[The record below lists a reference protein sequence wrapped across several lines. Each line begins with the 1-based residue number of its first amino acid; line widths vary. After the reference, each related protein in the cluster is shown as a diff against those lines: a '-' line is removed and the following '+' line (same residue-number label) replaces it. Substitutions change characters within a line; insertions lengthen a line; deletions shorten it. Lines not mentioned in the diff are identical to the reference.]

1 MTNPASITDT
11 NNTTYSNMTVENG
24 LDNLLNDNSV
34 LDNNLALNHNSD
46 SIDDLN
52 YATLTDALE
61 QTVFESFD
69 DGLYIGMMS
78 GTSLDGMDAVLC
90 QFSGTDSGQQPM
102 RLLAT
107 YSQDFPPRL
116 REVLLALCQPNGV
129 RELMPSTDEPSHE
142 PNSEPNSELDWF
154 GWASKEYSEFASDV
168 VNTLLQQ
175 SNTDSESVLAIG
187 CHGQTV
193 RHRPHMGFTLQLV
206 DANIIAERTGISVV
220 SDFRRRDMAVGGQ
233 GAPLVPAFHQALFAT
248 ADSTRILLNLG
259 GIANIT
265 VLPALANNTSNP
277 QRADHQQRASEQ
289 IDSQQIVGQ
298 KIDSVVGYDTGPA
311 NLLLDAW
318 TTLHTDSNYDAGGAW
333 AQSGQVIE
341 PLLNQLLEHPF
352 FARFYPKSTGRE
364 DFNLDW
370 LQSELQKFDQ
380 ASAQIR
386 YSSADVQATLTEL
399 TAVSACNQIN
409 LFIQAYENS
418 SVYVCGGGA
427 LNDYLMT
434 RLQAHLPY
442 CKVETTA
449 GLGLNPAWVESV
461 AFAWLARQTLI
472 GETGNLPAVTG
483 ANKGVVLGQVCFA

>member
-1 MTNPASITDT
+1 MTNPASIADT
-11 NNTTYSNMTVENG
+11 NDNTDSTINYD
-24 LDNLLNDNSV
+24 DNLNNT
-34 LDNNLALNHNSD
+34 LDKTLD
-46 SIDDLN
+46 DDLN

-61 QTVFESFD
+61 QTVFENFD

-90 QFSGTDSGQQPM
+90 QFGGEENTQQPM

-107 YSQDFPPRL
+107 RSQDFPPRL

-129 RELMPSTDEPSHE
+129 QELVPTVG
-142 PNSEPNSELDWF
+142 EPNSELDWF
-154 GWASKEYSEFASDV
+154 GWASKEYAEFASEV
-168 VNTLLQQ
+168 VNNLLQQ
-175 SNTDSESVLAIG
+175 SNTDVESVLAIG

-193 RHRPHMGFTLQLV
+193 RHRPQMGFSLQLL

-248 ADSTRILLNLG
+248 PDSTRVLLNLG

-265 VLPALANNTSNP
+265 VLPANANLINANP
-277 QRADHQQRASEQ
+277 ANDALVNNSPV
-289 IDSQQIVGQ
+289 I
-298 KIDSVVGYDTGPA
+298 GYDTGPA

-318 TTLHTDSNYDAGGAW
+318 TALHTDKDYDAGGAW
-333 AQSGQVIE
+333 AQSGQVVE
-341 PLLNQLLEHPF
+341 PLLNQLIEHPF
-352 FARFYPKSTGRE
+352 FARTYPKSTGRE
-364 DFNLDW
+364 DFNLAW

-380 ASAQIR
+380 ASAHIR

-399 TAVSACNQIN
+399 TAMSASMQIN
-409 LFIQAYENS
+409 MFIKAKENS

-434 RLQAHLPY
+434 RLQAHLPH

-449 GLGLNPAWVESV
+449 SLGLNPAWVEAV
-461 AFAWLARQTLI
+461 AFAWLARQTLM
-472 GETGNLPAVTG
+472 GQTGNLPAVTG
-483 ANKGVVLGQVCFA
+483 ASKGVVLGQVCFA

>member
-1 MTNPASITDT
+1 MTNPASIADT
-11 NNTTYSNMTVENG
+11 NSTINLDNG
-24 LDNLLNDNSV
+24 LDNILDHGLENS
-34 LDNNLALNHNSD
+34 LAH
-46 SIDDLN
+46 IDDLN

-61 QTVFESFD
+61 QTVFENFD

-90 QFSGTDSGQQPM
+90 QFDGKENSQQPL
-102 RLLAT
+102 RLLASI
-107 YSQDFPPRL
+107 SQDFPPRL
-116 REVLLALCQPNGV
+116 REVLSALCQPNGV
-129 RELMPSTDEPSHE
+129 QELTPTMGEPS
-142 PNSEPNSELDWF
+142 SELDWF
-154 GWASKEYSEFASDV
+154 GWASKEYAEFASDV
-168 VNTLLQQ
+168 VNNLLQQ

-193 RHRPHMGFTLQLV
+193 RHRPQMGFSLQLL

-233 GAPLVPAFHQALFAT
+233 GAPLVPAFHQALFAMP
-248 ADSTRILLNLG
+248 DSTRVLLNLG

-265 VLPALANNTSNP
+265 VLPANDSSINANTAVVNNS
-277 QRADHQQRASEQ
+277 
-289 IDSQQIVGQ
+289 
-298 KIDSVVGYDTGPA
+298 SVIGYDTGPA

-318 TTLHTDSNYDAGGAW
+318 TALHTDKDYDAGGAW
-333 AQSGQVIE
+333 AQSGQVVE
-341 PLLNQLLEHPF
+341 PLLNQLIEHPF
-352 FARFYPKSTGRE
+352 FARTYPKSTGRE
-364 DFNLDW
+364 DFNLAW

-380 ASAQIR
+380 ASAHIR

-399 TAVSACNQIN
+399 TAMSASMQIN
-409 LFIQAYENS
+409 MFIEVNENS

-434 RLQAHLPY
+434 RLQAHLPH
-442 CKVETTA
+442 CTVETTA
-449 GLGLNPAWVESV
+449 SLGLNPAWVEAV
-461 AFAWLARQTLI
+461 AFAWLARQTLM

>member
-1 MTNPASITDT
+1 MTNPASIADT
-11 NNTTYSNMTVENG
+11 NDNTDSTINYD
-24 LDNLLNDNSV
+24 DNLNNT
-34 LDNNLALNHNSD
+34 LDKTLD
-46 SIDDLN
+46 DDLN
-52 YATLTDALE
+52 YVTLTDALE
-61 QTVFESFD
+61 QTVFENFD

-90 QFSGTDSGQQPM
+90 QFDGEENIQQPL
-102 RLLAT
+102 RLLASI
-107 YSQDFPPRL
+107 SQDFPPRL

-129 RELMPSTDEPSHE
+129 QELVPTVG
-142 PNSEPNSELDWF
+142 EPNSELDWF
-154 GWASKEYSEFASDV
+154 GWASKEYAEFASDV
-168 VNTLLQQ
+168 VNNLLQQ
-175 SNTDSESVLAIG
+175 SNTDVESVLAIG

-193 RHRPHMGFTLQLV
+193 RHRPQMGFSLQLL

-248 ADSTRILLNLG
+248 PDSTRVLLNLG

-265 VLPALANNTSNP
+265 VLPANANLINANP
-277 QRADHQQRASEQ
+277 ANDALVNNSPV
-289 IDSQQIVGQ
+289 I
-298 KIDSVVGYDTGPA
+298 GYDTGPA

-318 TTLHTDSNYDAGGAW
+318 TALHTDKDYDAGGAW
-333 AQSGQVIE
+333 AQSGQVVE
-341 PLLNQLLEHPF
+341 PLLNQLIEHPF
-352 FARFYPKSTGRE
+352 FARTYPKSTGRE
-364 DFNLDW
+364 DFNLAW

-380 ASAQIR
+380 ASAHIR

-399 TAVSACNQIN
+399 TAMSASMQIN
-409 LFIQAYENS
+409 MFIKAKENS

-434 RLQAHLPY
+434 RLQAHLPH

-449 GLGLNPAWVESV
+449 SLGLNPAWVEAV
-461 AFAWLARQTLI
+461 AFAWLARQTLM

-483 ANKGVVLGQVCFA
+483 ASKGVVLGQVCFA

>member
-1 MTNPASITDT
+1 MTNPASIADTDH
-11 NNTTYSNMTVENG
+11 NALADLLMNNG
-24 LDNLLNDNSV
+24 LDNL
-34 LDNNLALNHNSD
+34 SD
-46 SIDDLN
+46 DIDDLTFDDSN

-78 GTSLDGMDAVLC
+78 GTSLDGMDAILC
-90 QFSGTDSGQQPM
+90 QFNLGMSNEDNTQPPM

-129 RELMPSTDEPSHE
+129 NQLVPETD
-142 PNSEPNSELDWF
+142 EPNSELDWF
-154 GWASKEYSEFASDV
+154 GWASRAYAEFASEV

-175 SNTDSESVLAIG
+175 SNTDPESVLAIG

-193 RHRPHMGFTLQLV
+193 RHRPQMGFTLQLV

-233 GAPLVPAFHQALFAT
+233 GAPLVPAFHQALFANP
-248 ADSTRILLNLG
+248 DSTRVLLNLG

-265 VLPALANNTSNP
+265 VLPA
-277 QRADHQQRASEQ
+277 SEEIQ
-289 IDSQQIVGQ
+289 
-298 KIDSVVGYDTGPA
+298 VVGYDTGPA

-318 TTLHTDSNYDAGGAW
+318 TSLHTDNAYDAGGAW
-333 AQSGQVIE
+333 AHSGTIIE
-341 PLLNQLLEHPF
+341 LLLQQLLAHPF
-352 FARFYPKSTGRE
+352 FAQSHPKSTGRE
-364 DFNLDW
+364 DFNLTW
-370 LQSELQKFDQ
+370 LQNELQAFEQ
-380 ASAQIR
+380 ANANISYSA
-386 YSSADVQATLTEL
+386 ADVQATLTEL
-399 TAVSACNQIN
+399 TAISASTQIN
-409 LFIQAYENS
+409 MFVSHSKNS

-434 RLQAHLPY
+434 RLQAHLPH
-442 CKVETTA
+442 CTVKTTEH
-449 GLGLNPAWVESV
+449 LGLAPTWVEAV
-461 AFAWLARQTLI
+461 AFAWLARQTLM

>member
-1 MTNPASITDT
+1 MTNPASIADT
-11 NNTTYSNMTVENG
+11 NDNTDSTINYD
-24 LDNLLNDNSV
+24 DNLNNT
-34 LDNNLALNHNSD
+34 LDKTLD
-46 SIDDLN
+46 DDLN

-61 QTVFESFD
+61 QTVFENFD

-90 QFSGTDSGQQPM
+90 QFGGEENIQQPL
-102 RLLAT
+102 RLLASI
-107 YSQDFPPRL
+107 SQDFPPRL

-129 RELMPSTDEPSHE
+129 QELVPTVG
-142 PNSEPNSELDWF
+142 EPNSELDWF
-154 GWASKEYSEFASDV
+154 GWASKEYAEFASDV
-168 VNTLLQQ
+168 VNNLLQQ
-175 SNTDSESVLAIG
+175 SNTDVESVLAIG

-193 RHRPHMGFTLQLV
+193 RHRPQMGFSLQLL

-248 ADSTRILLNLG
+248 PDSTRVLLNLG

-265 VLPALANNTSNP
+265 VLPANANLINANP
-277 QRADHQQRASEQ
+277 ANDALVNNSPV
-289 IDSQQIVGQ
+289 I
-298 KIDSVVGYDTGPA
+298 GYDTGPA

-318 TTLHTDSNYDAGGAW
+318 TALHTDKDYDAGGAW
-333 AQSGQVIE
+333 AQSGQVVE
-341 PLLNQLLEHPF
+341 PLLNQLIEHPF
-352 FARFYPKSTGRE
+352 FARTYPKSTGRE
-364 DFNLDW
+364 DFNLAW

-380 ASAQIR
+380 ASAHIR

-399 TAVSACNQIN
+399 TAMSASMQIN
-409 LFIQAYENS
+409 MFIKANENS

-434 RLQAHLPY
+434 RLQAHLPH

-449 GLGLNPAWVESV
+449 SLGLNPAWVEAV
-461 AFAWLARQTLI
+461 AFAWLARQTLM
-472 GETGNLPAVTG
+472 GQTGNLPAVTG
-483 ANKGVVLGQVCFA
+483 ASKGVVLGQVCFA

>member
-1 MTNPASITDT
+1 MTNPAQTTNDPENTEFLADSSDSVGSDDDT
-11 NNTTYSNMTVENG
+11 NYA
-24 LDNLLNDNSV
+24 
-34 LDNNLALNHNSD
+34 AL
-46 SIDDLN
+46 
-52 YATLTDALE
+52 TEALE

-90 QFSGTDSGQQPM
+90 QFNNADNTQPPM
-102 RLLAT
+102 QLLAT

-116 REVLLALCQPNGV
+116 REVLLALCQPNGIQ
-129 RELMPSTDEPSHE
+129 ELMPTADE

-154 GWASKEYSEFASDV
+154 GWASKTYGEFASIV
-168 VNTLLQQ
+168 VNNLLQQ

-193 RHRPHMGFTLQLV
+193 RHRPQLGFSLQLL

-233 GAPLVPAFHQALFAT
+233 GAPLVPAFHQALFA
-248 ADSTRILLNLG
+248 APDSTRALLNLG

-265 VLPALANNTSNP
+265 VLPAG
-277 QRADHQQRASEQ
+277 
-289 IDSQQIVGQ
+289 DSP
-298 KIDSVVGYDTGPA
+298 VVGYDTGPA

-318 TTLHTDSNYDAGGAW
+318 TALHTDHSYDASGAW

-352 FARFYPKSTGRE
+352 FAKPYPKSTGRE
-364 DFNLDW
+364 DFNLEW
-370 LQSELQKFDQ
+370 LQSELQHFGQ
-380 ASAQIR
+380 ISASTR

-399 TAVSACNQIN
+399 TAMSASAQIN
-409 LFIQAYENS
+409 MFINAKVNS

-427 LNDYLMT
+427 LNNYLMT
-434 RLQAHLPY
+434 RLQAHLPH
-442 CKVETTA
+442 CTVETTA
-449 GLGLNPAWVESV
+449 SLGLKPAWVESV

-483 ANKGVVLGQVCFA
+483 ASKSVVLGQVCFA

>member
-1 MTNPASITDT
+1 MTNPASIADT
-11 NNTTYSNMTVENG
+11 NDNTHSTINSDNDLDNILDNG
-24 LDNLLNDNSV
+24 LENS
-34 LDNNLALNHNSD
+34 LAH
-46 SIDDLN
+46 IDDLN

-61 QTVFESFD
+61 QTVFENFD

-90 QFSGTDSGQQPM
+90 QFGGEENTQQPM

-107 YSQDFPPRL
+107 RSQDFPPRL

-129 RELMPSTDEPSHE
+129 QELVPTVG
-142 PNSEPNSELDWF
+142 EPNSELDWF
-154 GWASKEYSEFASDV
+154 GWASKEYAEFASEV
-168 VNTLLQQ
+168 VNNLLQQ
-175 SNTDSESVLAIG
+175 SNTDVESVLAIG

-193 RHRPHMGFTLQLV
+193 RHRPQMGFSLQLL

-248 ADSTRILLNLG
+248 PDSTRVLLNLG

-265 VLPALANNTSNP
+265 VLPANDSSVNDAVVNNSP
-277 QRADHQQRASEQ
+277 V
-289 IDSQQIVGQ
+289 I
-298 KIDSVVGYDTGPA
+298 GYDTGPA

-318 TTLHTDSNYDAGGAW
+318 TALHTDKDYDAGGAW
-333 AQSGQVIE
+333 AQSGQVVE
-341 PLLNQLLEHPF
+341 PLLNQLIEHPF
-352 FARFYPKSTGRE
+352 FARSYPKSTGRE
-364 DFNLDW
+364 DFNLAW

-380 ASAQIR
+380 ASAHIR

-399 TAVSACNQIN
+399 TAMSASMQIN
-409 LFIQAYENS
+409 MFINAQENS

-434 RLQAHLPY
+434 RLQAHLPH
-442 CKVETTA
+442 CTVETTA
-449 GLGLNPAWVESV
+449 SLGLNPAWVEAV
-461 AFAWLARQTLI
+461 AFAWLARQTLM

-483 ANKGVVLGQVCFA
+483 ASKGVVLGQVCFA

>member
-1 MTNPASITDT
+1 MLTE
-11 NNTTYSNMTVENG
+11 NNNFAEINE
-24 LDNLLNDNSV
+24 
-34 LDNNLALNHNSD
+34 
-46 SIDDLN
+46 DLN

-61 QTVFESFD
+61 QTVFENFD

-90 QFSGTDSGQQPM
+90 QFSSDSSAEKDTQQPM

-107 YSQDFPPRL
+107 HSQEFPPRL

-129 RELMPSTDEPSHE
+129 QELIPAEG
-142 PNSEPNSELDWF
+142 EPNSELDWF
-154 GWASKEYSEFASDV
+154 GWASKEYAEFASEV
-168 VNTLLQQ
+168 VNNLLQQ
-175 SNTDSESVLAIG
+175 SNTDVESVLAIG

-193 RHRPHMGFTLQLV
+193 RHRPQLGFSLQLV

-248 ADSTRILLNLG
+248 PDSTRVLLNLG

-265 VLPALANNTSNP
+265 VLPAN
-277 QRADHQQRASEQ
+277 
-289 IDSQQIVGQ
+289 DSPVI
-298 KIDSVVGYDTGPA
+298 GYDTGPA

-318 TTLHTDSNYDAGGAW
+318 TALHTDKDYDAGGTW
-333 AQSGQVIE
+333 AQSGQVVE
-341 PLLNQLLEHPF
+341 PLLNQLIEHPF
-352 FARFYPKSTGRE
+352 FARTYPKSTGRE
-364 DFNLDW
+364 DFNLAW
-370 LQSELQKFDQ
+370 LQDELQKFDQ
-380 ASAQIR
+380 ASAHIR

-399 TAVSACNQIN
+399 TAMSASMQIN
-409 LFIQAYENS
+409 MFINAHENS

-434 RLQAHLPY
+434 RLQAHLPH
-442 CKVETTA
+442 CTVETTA
-449 GLGLNPAWVESV
+449 SLGLNPAWVEAV

-483 ANKGVVLGQVCFA
+483 ASKGVVLGQVCFA

>member
-1 MTNPASITDT
+1 MTNPASIADT
-11 NNTTYSNMTVENG
+11 NDNTDSTINYD
-24 LDNLLNDNSV
+24 DNLNNT
-34 LDNNLALNHNSD
+34 LDKTLD
-46 SIDDLN
+46 DDLN

-61 QTVFESFD
+61 QTVFENFD

-90 QFSGTDSGQQPM
+90 QFGGEENIQQPL
-102 RLLAT
+102 RLLASI
-107 YSQDFPPRL
+107 SQDFPPRL

-129 RELMPSTDEPSHE
+129 QELTSTMGEPS
-142 PNSEPNSELDWF
+142 SELDWF
-154 GWASKEYSEFASDV
+154 GWASKEYAEFASEV
-168 VNTLLQQ
+168 VNNLLQQ
-175 SNTDSESVLAIG
+175 SNTDVESVLAIG

-193 RHRPHMGFTLQLV
+193 RHRPQMGFSLQLL

-248 ADSTRILLNLG
+248 PDSTRVLLNLG

-265 VLPALANNTSNP
+265 VLPANASLINANPAND
-277 QRADHQQRASEQ
+277 A
-289 IDSQQIVGQ
+289 
-298 KIDSVVGYDTGPA
+298 VVNNSPAIGYDTGPA

-318 TTLHTDSNYDAGGAW
+318 TALHTDKDYDAGGAW
-333 AQSGQVIE
+333 AQSGQVVE
-341 PLLNQLLEHPF
+341 PLLNQLIEHPF
-352 FARFYPKSTGRE
+352 FARTYPKSTGRE
-364 DFNLDW
+364 DFNLAW

-380 ASAQIR
+380 ASAHIR

-399 TAVSACNQIN
+399 TAMSASMQIN
-409 LFIQAYENS
+409 LFIKANENS

-434 RLQAHLPY
+434 RLQAHLPH

-449 GLGLNPAWVESV
+449 SLGLNPAWVEAV
-461 AFAWLARQTLI
+461 AFAWLARQTLM

-483 ANKGVVLGQVCFA
+483 ASKGVVLGQVCFA

>member
-1 MTNPASITDT
+1 MTNPASIADT
-11 NNTTYSNMTVENG
+11 NDNTDSTINYD
-24 LDNLLNDNSV
+24 DNLNNT
-34 LDNNLALNHNSD
+34 LDKTLD
-46 SIDDLN
+46 DDLN

-61 QTVFESFD
+61 QTVFENFD

-90 QFSGTDSGQQPM
+90 QFGGEENIQQPL
-102 RLLAT
+102 RLLASI
-107 YSQDFPPRL
+107 SQDFPPRL

-129 RELMPSTDEPSHE
+129 QELTSTMGEPS
-142 PNSEPNSELDWF
+142 SELDWF
-154 GWASKEYSEFASDV
+154 GWASKEYAEFASEV
-168 VNTLLQQ
+168 VNNLLQQ
-175 SNTDSESVLAIG
+175 SNTDVESVLAIG

-193 RHRPHMGFTLQLV
+193 RHRPQMGFSLQLL
-206 DANIIAERTGISVV
+206 DANIIAERTGISVI

-248 ADSTRILLNLG
+248 PDSTRVLLNLG

-265 VLPALANNTSNP
+265 VLPANASLINANPAND
-277 QRADHQQRASEQ
+277 A
-289 IDSQQIVGQ
+289 
-298 KIDSVVGYDTGPA
+298 VVNNSPVIGYDTGPA

-318 TTLHTDSNYDAGGAW
+318 TALHTDKDYDAGGAW
-333 AQSGQVIE
+333 AQSGQVVE
-341 PLLNQLLEHPF
+341 PLLNQLIEHPF
-352 FARFYPKSTGRE
+352 FARTYPKSTGRE
-364 DFNLDW
+364 DFNLAW

-380 ASAQIR
+380 ASAHIR

-399 TAVSACNQIN
+399 TAMSASMQIN
-409 LFIQAYENS
+409 LFIKANENS

-434 RLQAHLPY
+434 RLQAHLPH

-449 GLGLNPAWVESV
+449 SLGLNPAWVEAV
-461 AFAWLARQTLI
+461 AFAWLARQTLM

-483 ANKGVVLGQVCFA
+483 ASKGVVLGQVCFA

>member
-1 MTNPASITDT
+1 MTNPASIADT
-11 NNTTYSNMTVENG
+11 NDNTDSTINYD
-24 LDNLLNDNSV
+24 DNLNNT
-34 LDNNLALNHNSD
+34 LDKTLD
-46 SIDDLN
+46 DDLN

-61 QTVFESFD
+61 QTVFENFD

-90 QFSGTDSGQQPM
+90 QFSSNTETETDTQQPL
-102 RLLAT
+102 RLLASI
-107 YSQDFPPRL
+107 SQDFPPRL

-129 RELMPSTDEPSHE
+129 QELTPTMGEPS
-142 PNSEPNSELDWF
+142 SELDWF
-154 GWASKEYSEFASDV
+154 GWASKEYAEFASDV
-168 VNTLLQQ
+168 VNNLLQQ
-175 SNTDSESVLAIG
+175 SNTDVESVLAIG

-193 RHRPHMGFTLQLV
+193 RHRPQMGFSLQLL

-233 GAPLVPAFHQALFAT
+233 GAPLVPAFHQALFAMP
-248 ADSTRILLNLG
+248 DSTRVLLNLG

-265 VLPALANNTSNP
+265 VLPANDSSINANDAVVNNS
-277 QRADHQQRASEQ
+277 
-289 IDSQQIVGQ
+289 
-298 KIDSVVGYDTGPA
+298 SVIGYDTGPA

-318 TTLHTDSNYDAGGAW
+318 TALHTDKDYDAGGAW
-333 AQSGQVIE
+333 AQSGQVVE
-341 PLLNQLLEHPF
+341 PLLNQLIEHPF
-352 FARFYPKSTGRE
+352 FARTYPKSTGRE
-364 DFNLDW
+364 DFNLAW

-380 ASAQIR
+380 ASAHIR

-399 TAVSACNQIN
+399 TAMSASMQIN
-409 LFIQAYENS
+409 MFIKANENS

-434 RLQAHLPY
+434 RLQAHLPH

-449 GLGLNPAWVESV
+449 SLGLNPAWVEAV
-461 AFAWLARQTLI
+461 AFAWLARQTLM

-483 ANKGVVLGQVCFA
+483 ASKGVVLGQVCFA

>member
-1 MTNPASITDT
+1 MTNPASIADT
-11 NNTTYSNMTVENG
+11 NDNTDSTINYD
-24 LDNLLNDNSV
+24 DNLNNT
-34 LDNNLALNHNSD
+34 LDKTLD
-46 SIDDLN
+46 DDLN

-61 QTVFESFD
+61 QTVFENFD

-90 QFSGTDSGQQPM
+90 QFGGEENIQQPL
-102 RLLAT
+102 RLLASI
-107 YSQDFPPRL
+107 SQDFPPRL

-129 RELMPSTDEPSHE
+129 QELTPTMGEPS
-142 PNSEPNSELDWF
+142 SELDWF
-154 GWASKEYSEFASDV
+154 GWASKEYAEFASDV
-168 VNTLLQQ
+168 VNNLLQQ
-175 SNTDSESVLAIG
+175 SNTDVESVLAIG

-193 RHRPHMGFTLQLV
+193 RHRPQMGFSLQLL

-248 ADSTRILLNLG
+248 PDSTRVLLNLG

-265 VLPALANNTSNP
+265 VFPANANLINANP
-277 QRADHQQRASEQ
+277 ANDALVNNSP
-289 IDSQQIVGQ
+289 II
-298 KIDSVVGYDTGPA
+298 GYDTGPA

-318 TTLHTDSNYDAGGAW
+318 TALHTDKDYDAGGAW
-333 AQSGQVIE
+333 AQSGQVVE
-341 PLLNQLLEHPF
+341 PLLNQLIEHPF
-352 FARFYPKSTGRE
+352 FARTYPKSTGRE
-364 DFNLDW
+364 DFNLAW

-380 ASAQIR
+380 ASAHIR

-399 TAVSACNQIN
+399 TAMSASMQIN
-409 LFIQAYENS
+409 MFIKAKENS

-434 RLQAHLPY
+434 RLQAHLPH

-449 GLGLNPAWVESV
+449 SLGLNPAWVEAV
-461 AFAWLARQTLI
+461 AFAWLARQTLM

-483 ANKGVVLGQVCFA
+483 ASKGVVLGQVCFA

>member
-1 MTNPASITDT
+1 MTNPASIADT
-11 NNTTYSNMTVENG
+11 NDNTHSTINY
-24 LDNLLNDNSV
+24 
-34 LDNNLALNHNSD
+34 DNNLDNTLDNGLENSLAH
-46 SIDDLN
+46 IDDLN

-61 QTVFESFD
+61 QTVFENFD

-90 QFSGTDSGQQPM
+90 QFGGEENTQQPM

-107 YSQDFPPRL
+107 RSQDFPPRL

-129 RELMPSTDEPSHE
+129 QELVPTVG
-142 PNSEPNSELDWF
+142 EPNSELDWF
-154 GWASKEYSEFASDV
+154 GWASKEYAEFASDV
-168 VNTLLQQ
+168 VNNLLQQ
-175 SNTDSESVLAIG
+175 SNTDVESVLAIG

-193 RHRPHMGFTLQLV
+193 RHRPQMGFSLQLL

-248 ADSTRILLNLG
+248 PDSTRVLLNLG

-265 VLPALANNTSNP
+265 VLPANDSSVNDTLVNNSP
-277 QRADHQQRASEQ
+277 V
-289 IDSQQIVGQ
+289 I
-298 KIDSVVGYDTGPA
+298 GYDTGPA

-318 TTLHTDSNYDAGGAW
+318 TALHTDKDYDAGGAW
-333 AQSGQVIE
+333 AQSGQVVE
-341 PLLNQLLEHPF
+341 PLLNQLIEHPF
-352 FARFYPKSTGRE
+352 FARTYPKSTGRE
-364 DFNLDW
+364 DFNLAW

-380 ASAQIR
+380 ASAHIR

-399 TAVSACNQIN
+399 TAMSASMQIN
-409 LFIQAYENS
+409 MFIDAQENS

-434 RLQAHLPY
+434 RLQAHLPH
-442 CKVETTA
+442 CTVETTA
-449 GLGLNPAWVESV
+449 SLGLNPAWVEAV
-461 AFAWLARQTLI
+461 AFAWLARQTLM

-483 ANKGVVLGQVCFA
+483 ASKGVVLGQVCFA

>member
-1 MTNPASITDT
+1 MTNPTSIADT
-11 NNTTYSNMTVENG
+11 NDNTHSTINY
-24 LDNLLNDNSV
+24 
-34 LDNNLALNHNSD
+34 DNNLDNTLANGLENSLAH
-46 SIDDLN
+46 IDDLN

-61 QTVFESFD
+61 QTVFENFD

-90 QFSGTDSGQQPM
+90 QFGGEENTQQPM

-107 YSQDFPPRL
+107 RSQDFPPRL

-129 RELMPSTDEPSHE
+129 QELVPTVG
-142 PNSEPNSELDWF
+142 EPNSELDWF
-154 GWASKEYSEFASDV
+154 GWASKEYAEFASEV
-168 VNTLLQQ
+168 VNNLLQQ
-175 SNTDSESVLAIG
+175 SNTDVESVLAIG

-193 RHRPHMGFTLQLV
+193 RHRPQMGFSLQLL

-248 ADSTRILLNLG
+248 PDSTRVLLNLG

-265 VLPALANNTSNP
+265 VLPTDESP
-277 QRADHQQRASEQ
+277 V
-289 IDSQQIVGQ
+289 I
-298 KIDSVVGYDTGPA
+298 GYDTGPA

-318 TTLHTDSNYDAGGAW
+318 TALHTDKGYDAGGAW
-333 AQSGQVIE
+333 AQSGQVVE
-341 PLLNQLLEHPF
+341 PLLNQLIEHPF
-352 FARFYPKSTGRE
+352 FARTYPKSTGRE
-364 DFNLDW
+364 DFNLAW

-380 ASAQIR
+380 ASAHIR

-399 TAVSACNQIN
+399 TAMSASMQIN
-409 LFIQAYENS
+409 MFINAKENS

-434 RLQAHLPY
+434 RLQAHLPH
-442 CKVETTA
+442 CTVETTA
-449 GLGLNPAWVESV
+449 ILGLNPAWVEAV
-461 AFAWLARQTLI
+461 AFAWLARQTLM

-483 ANKGVVLGQVCFA
+483 ASKGVVLGQVCFA

>member
-1 MTNPASITDT
+1 MTNPASIADT
-11 NNTTYSNMTVENG
+11 NDNTDSTINYD
-24 LDNLLNDNSV
+24 DNLNNT
-34 LDNNLALNHNSD
+34 LDKTLD
-46 SIDDLN
+46 DDLN

-61 QTVFESFD
+61 QTVFENFD

-90 QFSGTDSGQQPM
+90 QFDGEENIQQPL
-102 RLLAT
+102 RLLASI
-107 YSQDFPPRL
+107 SQDFPPRL

-129 RELMPSTDEPSHE
+129 QELTSTMGQPS
-142 PNSEPNSELDWF
+142 SELDWF
-154 GWASKEYSEFASDV
+154 GWASKEYAEFASDV
-168 VNTLLQQ
+168 VNNLLQQ
-175 SNTDSESVLAIG
+175 SNTDVESVLAIG

-193 RHRPHMGFTLQLV
+193 RHRPQMGFSLQLL

-248 ADSTRILLNLG
+248 PDSTRVLLNLG

-265 VLPALANNTSNP
+265 VLPANANLINANP
-277 QRADHQQRASEQ
+277 ANDALVNNSPV
-289 IDSQQIVGQ
+289 I
-298 KIDSVVGYDTGPA
+298 GYDTGPA

-318 TTLHTDSNYDAGGAW
+318 TALHTDKDYDAGGAW
-333 AQSGQVIE
+333 AQSGQVVE
-341 PLLNQLLEHPF
+341 PLLNQLIEHPF
-352 FARFYPKSTGRE
+352 FARTYPKSTGRE
-364 DFNLDW
+364 DFNLAW

-380 ASAQIR
+380 ASAHIR

-399 TAVSACNQIN
+399 TAMSASMQIN
-409 LFIQAYENS
+409 MFIKAKENS

-434 RLQAHLPY
+434 RLQAHLPH

-449 GLGLNPAWVESV
+449 SLGLNPAWVEAV
-461 AFAWLARQTLI
+461 AFAWLARQTLM

-483 ANKGVVLGQVCFA
+483 ASKGVVLGQVCFA

>member
-1 MTNPASITDT
+1 MTNPASIADT
-11 NNTTYSNMTVENG
+11 NDNTDSTINYD
-24 LDNLLNDNSV
+24 DNLNNT
-34 LDNNLALNHNSD
+34 LDKTLD
-46 SIDDLN
+46 DDLN

-61 QTVFESFD
+61 QTVFENFD

-90 QFSGTDSGQQPM
+90 QFDGEENIQQPL
-102 RLLAT
+102 RLLASI
-107 YSQDFPPRL
+107 SQDFPPRL

-129 RELMPSTDEPSHE
+129 QELTPTMGEPS
-142 PNSEPNSELDWF
+142 SELDWF
-154 GWASKEYSEFASDV
+154 GWASKEYAEFASDV
-168 VNTLLQQ
+168 VNNLLQQ
-175 SNTDSESVLAIG
+175 SNTDVESVLAIG

-193 RHRPHMGFTLQLV
+193 RHRTQMGFSLQLL

-248 ADSTRILLNLG
+248 PDSTRVLLNLG

-265 VLPALANNTSNP
+265 VLPANANLINANP
-277 QRADHQQRASEQ
+277 ANDALVNNSPV
-289 IDSQQIVGQ
+289 I
-298 KIDSVVGYDTGPA
+298 GYDTGPA

-318 TTLHTDSNYDAGGAW
+318 TALHTDKDYDAGGAW
-333 AQSGQVIE
+333 AQSGQVVE
-341 PLLNQLLEHPF
+341 PLLNQLIEHPF
-352 FARFYPKSTGRE
+352 FARTYPKSTGRE
-364 DFNLDW
+364 DFNLAW

-380 ASAQIR
+380 ASAHIR

-399 TAVSACNQIN
+399 TAMSASMQIN
-409 LFIQAYENS
+409 MFIKAKENS

-434 RLQAHLPY
+434 RLQAHLPH

-449 GLGLNPAWVESV
+449 SLGLNPAWVEAV
-461 AFAWLARQTLI
+461 AFAWLARQTLM

-483 ANKGVVLGQVCFA
+483 ASKGVVLGQVCFA

>member
-1 MTNPASITDT
+1 MTNPASIADT
-11 NNTTYSNMTVENG
+11 NDNTDSTINYD
-24 LDNLLNDNSV
+24 DNLNNT
-34 LDNNLALNHNSD
+34 LDKTLD
-46 SIDDLN
+46 DDLN

-61 QTVFESFD
+61 QTVFENFD

-90 QFSGTDSGQQPM
+90 QFDGEENIQQPL
-102 RLLAT
+102 RLLASI
-107 YSQDFPPRL
+107 SQDFPPHL

-129 RELMPSTDEPSHE
+129 QELTPTMGEPS
-142 PNSEPNSELDWF
+142 SELDWF
-154 GWASKEYSEFASDV
+154 GWASKEYAEFASDV
-168 VNTLLQQ
+168 VHNLLQQ
-175 SNTDSESVLAIG
+175 SNTDVESVLAIG

-193 RHRPHMGFTLQLV
+193 RHRPQMGFSLQLL

-248 ADSTRILLNLG
+248 PDSTRVLLNLG

-265 VLPALANNTSNP
+265 VLPANANLINANP
-277 QRADHQQRASEQ
+277 ANDALVNNSP
-289 IDSQQIVGQ
+289 II
-298 KIDSVVGYDTGPA
+298 GYDTGPA

-318 TTLHTDSNYDAGGAW
+318 TALHTDKDYDAGGAW
-333 AQSGQVIE
+333 AQSGQVVE
-341 PLLNQLLEHPF
+341 PLLNQLIEHPF
-352 FARFYPKSTGRE
+352 FARTYPKSTGRE
-364 DFNLDW
+364 DFNLAW

-380 ASAQIR
+380 ASAHIR

-399 TAVSACNQIN
+399 TAMSASMQIN
-409 LFIQAYENS
+409 MFITAKENS

-434 RLQAHLPY
+434 RLQAHLPH

-449 GLGLNPAWVESV
+449 SLGLNPAWVEAV
-461 AFAWLARQTLI
+461 AFAWLARQTLM

-483 ANKGVVLGQVCFA
+483 ASKGVVLGQVCFA

>member
-1 MTNPASITDT
+1 MLTE
-11 NNTTYSNMTVENG
+11 NNNFAEINE
-24 LDNLLNDNSV
+24 
-34 LDNNLALNHNSD
+34 
-46 SIDDLN
+46 DLN

-61 QTVFESFD
+61 QTVFENFD

-90 QFSGTDSGQQPM
+90 QFSSDSSAEKDTQQPM
-102 RLLAT
+102 RLFAT
-107 YSQDFPPRL
+107 HSQEFPPRL
-116 REVLLALCQPNGV
+116 RKVLLALCQPNGV
-129 RELMPSTDEPSHE
+129 QELLPAEG
-142 PNSEPNSELDWF
+142 EPNSELDWF
-154 GWASKEYSEFASDV
+154 GWASKEYAEFASEV
-168 VNTLLQQ
+168 VNNLLQQ
-175 SNTDSESVLAIG
+175 SNTDVESVLAIG

-193 RHRPHMGFTLQLV
+193 RHRPQLGFSLQLV

-248 ADSTRILLNLG
+248 PDSTRVLLNLG

-265 VLPALANNTSNP
+265 VLPAS
-277 QRADHQQRASEQ
+277 
-289 IDSQQIVGQ
+289 DSPVI
-298 KIDSVVGYDTGPA
+298 GYDTGPA

-318 TTLHTDSNYDAGGAW
+318 TTLHTEKDYDAGGAW
-333 AQSGQVIE
+333 AQSGQVVE

-352 FARFYPKSTGRE
+352 FHKSYPKSTGRE
-364 DFNLDW
+364 DFNLAW
-370 LQSELQKFDQ
+370 LQDELQKFDQ
-380 ASAQIR
+380 ASAHIR

-399 TAVSACNQIN
+399 TAMSASMQIN
-409 LFIQAYENS
+409 MFINAHENS

-434 RLQAHLPY
+434 RLQAHLPH
-442 CKVETTA
+442 CTVETTA
-449 GLGLNPAWVESV
+449 SLGLNPAWVEAV

-483 ANKGVVLGQVCFA
+483 ASKGVVLGQVCFA

>member
-1 MTNPASITDT
+1 MTNPTSIADT
-11 NNTTYSNMTVENG
+11 NDNTHSTINY
-24 LDNLLNDNSV
+24 
-34 LDNNLALNHNSD
+34 DNNLDNTLANGLENSLAH
-46 SIDDLN
+46 IDDLN

-61 QTVFESFD
+61 QTVFENFD

-90 QFSGTDSGQQPM
+90 QFGGEENTQQPM

-107 YSQDFPPRL
+107 RSQDFPPRL

-129 RELMPSTDEPSHE
+129 QELVPTVG
-142 PNSEPNSELDWF
+142 EPNSELDWF
-154 GWASKEYSEFASDV
+154 GWASKEYAEFASDV
-168 VNTLLQQ
+168 VNNLLQQ
-175 SNTDSESVLAIG
+175 SNTDVESVLAIG

-193 RHRPHMGFTLQLV
+193 RHRPQMGFSLQLL

-248 ADSTRILLNLG
+248 PDSTRVLLNLG

-265 VLPALANNTSNP
+265 VLPANDSSVNDAVVNNS
-277 QRADHQQRASEQ
+277 
-289 IDSQQIVGQ
+289 
-298 KIDSVVGYDTGPA
+298 SVIGYDTGPA

-318 TTLHTDSNYDAGGAW
+318 TALHTDKDYDAGGAW
-333 AQSGQVIE
+333 AQSGQVVE
-341 PLLNQLLEHPF
+341 PLLNQLIEHPF
-352 FARFYPKSTGRE
+352 FARTYPKSTGRE
-364 DFNLDW
+364 DFNLAW

-380 ASAQIR
+380 ASAHIR

-399 TAVSACNQIN
+399 TAMSASMQIN
-409 LFIQAYENS
+409 MFINAQENS

-434 RLQAHLPY
+434 RLQAHLPH
-442 CKVETTA
+442 CTVETTA
-449 GLGLNPAWVESV
+449 SLGLNPAWVEAV
-461 AFAWLARQTLI
+461 AFAWLARQTLM

-483 ANKGVVLGQVCFA
+483 ASKGVVLGQVCFA